1 MATPDIP
8 GSIFF
13 SFADPVGFSG
23 QKAATE
29 LVIKGLSARGWA
41 CRRLPLPVLRDSG
54 RPTGPVSFAAGL
66 LAAWGRAL
74 RLSTARGAWLCV
86 NIGQTRSAFIRDGV
100 PLLIG
105 RASLGRRRI
114 CIVLHGSLFMRWAR
128 DSFDARAF
136 VFLLGNAGVVT
147 VLGESQRARLIDL
160 GIPASRVIVVVN
172 SCDAEVLSEE
182 AVRAKHDPH
191 RSGPRR
197 LKLLFLSSLIDTKGY
212 PEFLGAVRRLAEWGG
227 PAIEAVVC
235 GRVAPSEFSE
245 RFRDTAAAENWIQ
258 EQVDAINRSSRSTAR
273 WVKGAVG
280 AEKAALLREA
290 DVFVLPTRY
299 PVEAQPVALLE
310 AMASGCAIVTTRA
323 GEIPT
328 ILDGDCAVMLE
339 TASTDSV
346 EAALQTL
353 VINPERRLRL
363 GSAALKRFVDRY
375 GVERHLD
382 NWEAFLEP
390 ARPAKGAGP

>member
-1 MATPDIP
+1 MATPDRP
-8 GSIFF
+8 GSIYF

-41 CRRLPLPVLRDSG
+41 CRRLPLPVFRDSG
-54 RPTGPVSFAAGL
+54 RPTSPVPFAAGL
-66 LAAWGRAL
+66 VAAWARAL
-74 RLSTARGAWLCV
+74 RLTTARGAWLCV
-86 NIGQTRSAFIRDGV
+86 NIGQTRFAFIRDAV
-100 PLLIG
+100 PLLVG
-105 RASLGRRRI
+105 RAGLGRRRI

-136 VFLLGNAGVVT
+136 IFLLGNAGVVT
-147 VLGESQRARLIDL
+147 VLGESQKARLIEL
-160 GIPASRVIVVVN
+160 GIPASRVLVVVN
-172 SCDAEVLSEE
+172 SCDAEVLSED
-182 AVRAKHDPH
+182 AVRAKHDPQS
-191 RSGPRR
+191 SGTRR
-197 LKLLFLSSLIDTKGY
+197 LRLLFLSSLIDTKGY

-245 RFRDTAAAENWIQ
+245 RFRDAAAAEGWIQ
-258 EQVDAINRSSRSTAR
+258 EQVDAINRSGRSSAR

-310 AMASGCAIVTTRA
+310 AMASGCAIVTTCA

-328 ILDGDCAVMLE
+328 ILDRDCAVMLE

-353 VINPERRLRL
+353 VINPERRFRL
-363 GSAALKRFVDRY
+363 GAAALKRFVERY

-382 NWEAFLEP
+382 RWEAFLNP
-390 ARPAKGAGP
+390 TRAANGAGP